1 MKVRTKEYFIA
12 VGLQARK
19 VKLHVR
25 RWYLKLRRLF
35 NMFLPLWAQQPAFL
49 LWRLLKIT
57 HYCNGQAHIF
67 LTIMSILF

>member
-1 MKVRTKEYFIA
+1 
-12 VGLQARK
+12 
-19 VKLHVR
+19 
-25 RWYLKLRRLF
+25 
-35 NMFLPLWAQQPAFL
+35 MFLPLWAQQPAFL